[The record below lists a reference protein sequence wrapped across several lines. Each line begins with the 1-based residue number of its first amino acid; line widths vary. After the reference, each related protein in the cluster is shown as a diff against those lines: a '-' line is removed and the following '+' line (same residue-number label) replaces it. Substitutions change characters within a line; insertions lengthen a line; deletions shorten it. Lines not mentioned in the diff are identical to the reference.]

1 MTTDYRSVPRLLVE
15 VDRLN
20 LAEGGDY
27 RAKDSN
33 CILPEVEVE
42 VNNLVNCLKLRRRL
56 FLAVVVK
63 M

>member
-20 LAEGGDY
+20 LAEGGDC
-27 RAKDSN
+27 RVKDSN